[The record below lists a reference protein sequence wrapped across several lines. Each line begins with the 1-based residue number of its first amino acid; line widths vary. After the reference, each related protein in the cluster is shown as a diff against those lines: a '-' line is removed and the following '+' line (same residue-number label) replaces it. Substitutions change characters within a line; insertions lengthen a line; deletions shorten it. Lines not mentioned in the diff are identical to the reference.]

1 MSSFAYALKAALRR
15 RRVRMRIMTTLRII
29 TNKSPP
35 THAPIIAPRG
45 TRCFEEGEARGV
57 GFPVGT
63 GLEKNSKLVLK
74 RGEFI
79 VYIHR

>member
-1 MSSFAYALKAALRR
+1 MK
-15 RRVRMRIMTTLRII
+15 IMATLRIT

-35 THAPIIAPRG
+35 TQAPIMAPRG

-74 RGEFI
+74 RGDFV